1 MTKKL
6 IAALAL
12 AGVLT
17 LGLSGCAVTY
27 PADPAPAAPTTAS
40 TSAPATTEAPTTAP
54 EPAKPAGS
62 SSNPIPV
69 ATDGSTVID
78 ATTNGGEVFA
88 VASANS
94 SFEVVAGE
102 HSIDGTESTDGLQIE
117 ETERGVRVT
126 MLDDYDEQYLIAYD
140 SRGIEFWVFINDG
153 GL

>member
-6 IAALAL
+6 IPALAL
-12 AGVLT
+12 AGMLA
-17 LGLSGCAVTY
+17 LSGCAVTY
-27 PADPAPAAPTTAS
+27 PAESVPVATS
-40 TSAPATTEAPTTAP
+40 GGTSAPATSEAPTSAP

-62 SSNPIPV
+62 PNNPIPV
-69 ATDGSTVID
+69 AGDGSTRID
-78 ATTNGGEVFA
+78 VTTGNGEVFVTA
-88 VASANS
+88 PANS

-126 MLDDYDEQYLIAYD
+126 VLDDYDEQYLIAYD